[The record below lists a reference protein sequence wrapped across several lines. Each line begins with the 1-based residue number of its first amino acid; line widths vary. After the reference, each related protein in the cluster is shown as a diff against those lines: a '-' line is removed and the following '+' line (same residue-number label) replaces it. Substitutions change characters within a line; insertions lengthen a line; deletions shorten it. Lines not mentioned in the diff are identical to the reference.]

1 MAQNYSWHSCVHFL
15 RDQFSS
21 FIVYAVAYICIAYR
35 YQNKSETETKSL
47 TAFTSITMYALI
59 ESQTKMIA

>member
-1 MAQNYSWHSCVHFL
+1 MAQNYAWHSSIHFL
-15 RDQFSS
+15 RDLFSS
-21 FIVYAVAYICIAYR
+21 FIVYAVSYTAYR

-59 ESQTKMIA
+59 ESQAKMIA